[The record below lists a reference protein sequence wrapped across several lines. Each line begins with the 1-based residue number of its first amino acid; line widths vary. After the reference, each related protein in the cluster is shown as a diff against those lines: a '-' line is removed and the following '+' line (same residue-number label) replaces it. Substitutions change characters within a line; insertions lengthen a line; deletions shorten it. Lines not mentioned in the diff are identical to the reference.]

1 MTYFNICREKQS
13 QNSTWLSAKL
23 VCWCNFQDWFSAL
36 GELRI
41 SGQDTQ
47 KALNQQK
54 ASIDRIHLFDEVALL
69 REGSLQKNDFYQFF
83 KKNHLFLLDWPRIL
97 MKEKADTAAPSDLKV
112 LPRKHC
118 ESVQPVIESAHTKLT
133 FVKLTV
139 VRNFTGTEA
148 GILKGNIQSSE
159 P

>member
-1 MTYFNICREKQS
+1 MI
-13 QNSTWLSAKL
+13 
-23 VCWCNFQDWFSAL
+23 
-36 GELRI
+36 GP
-41 SGQDTQ
+41 
-47 KALNQQK
+47 
-54 ASIDRIHLFDEVALL
+54 
-69 REGSLQKNDFYQFF
+69 GSD
-83 KKNHLFLLDWPRIL
+83 KK
-97 MKEKADTAAPSDLKV
+97 KADKAAPSDLKV
-112 LPRKHC
+112 LLRKHC

>member
-1 MTYFNICREKQS
+1 MI
-13 QNSTWLSAKL
+13 
-23 VCWCNFQDWFSAL
+23 
-36 GELRI
+36 GP
-41 SGQDTQ
+41 
-47 KALNQQK
+47 
-54 ASIDRIHLFDEVALL
+54 
-69 REGSLQKNDFYQFF
+69 GSD
-83 KKNHLFLLDWPRIL
+83 KKT
-97 MKEKADTAAPSDLKV
+97 ADKAAPSDLKV